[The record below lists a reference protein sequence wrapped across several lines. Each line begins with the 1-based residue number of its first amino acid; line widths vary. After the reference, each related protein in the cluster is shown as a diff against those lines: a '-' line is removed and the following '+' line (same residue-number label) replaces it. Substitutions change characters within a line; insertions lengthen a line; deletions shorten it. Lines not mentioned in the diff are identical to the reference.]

1 MILIFILAVQSRWL
15 LILNPHH
22 HCTILTVSGNLK
34 AKIRFSNKWFFKNI
48 LLRKQQWENYTKISA
63 NPIIN
68 FTTALSLYKSREKNV
83 YNCLFWHEVA
93 LLCVSVYANVSALGH
108 WSFISL
114 VSGPQSPVWP
124 QDSLINVRLWT
135 LSLSISLKHS
145 HTYSF
150 QPDLN
155 LYFDW
160 NIFKFHEILDF
171 VWQKGGDTRRQT

>member
-68 FTTALSLYKSREKNV
+68 STTALSLHKSREKNV
-83 YNCLFWHEVA
+83 YNCLFWRKVY
-93 LLCVSVYANVSALGH
+93 LCML
-108 WSFISL
+108 IS
-114 VSGPQSPVWP
+114 
-124 QDSLINVRLWT
+124 RLWDTDHLSAWSARPPVTSLASRFIDQCPALNTFTVHISQT
-135 LSLSISLKHS
+135 LSHLQLPTRFKSVFWLK
-145 HTYSF
+145 Y
-150 QPDLN
+150 L
-155 LYFDW
+155 
-160 NIFKFHEILDF
+160 
-171 VWQKGGDTRRQT
+171 